1 MSVPVCGGAGSGCL
15 DAEAELA
22 GNSGKSDAAG
32 QTSASSRG
40 PKLAV
45 GTFFLSCRYAW
56 PVPLTVTQ
64 AECAR
69 DSDRRRRRNPTPTRS
84 KGAEWVTG

>member
-1 MSVPVCGGAGSGCL
+1 MSVPVCGGAWSGCL

-56 PVPLTVTQ
+56 PGLLGDG
-64 AECAR
+64 AL
-69 DSDRRRRRNPTPTRS
+69 RRRDVVS
-84 KGAEWVTG
+84 